1 MYTLFSSFFSN
12 QNALCLRCIRL
23 FRHYGDRVMILCH
36 CRTVEL
42 PERKKN
48 KLKYLH
54 MFTLI
59 DNQSKCTTL
68 PCCTI
73 EGGAA
78 GWYLVIKTAL
88 TVSLRSIPKM

>member
-1 MYTLFSSFFSN
+1 MFSQLLKQQFMN
-12 QNALCLRCIRL
+12 TQYL
-23 FRHYGDRVMILCH
+23 
-36 CRTVEL
+36 T
-42 PERKKN
+42 KKN

-78 GWYLVIKTAL
+78 GWYLVIKTTL
-88 TVSLRSIPKM
+88 TVSPRSIPKM